1 MPEFEQL
8 TDVQKIEIETLLN
21 RLNVDCRNNSIES
34 LREMVNTYVSYN
46 MNNVAAIKC
55 KVKNYAK
62 TNAPAV
68 TVTPQ
73 PESKEDNSTVDTQPD
88 NTKANNDNA
97 HEPEYKPQRLS
108 LKRKITTRQELQDV
122 INALSKLLNTVGD
135 NSPVEL
141 NINE

>member
-21 RLNVDCRNNSIES
+21 RLNVDCRSNSIES

-68 TVTPQ
+68 TVTSP
-73 PESKEDNSTVDTQPD
+73 PDSKEDKQKQILQSIHNLIIRNP
-88 NTKANNDNA
+88 
-97 HEPEYKPQRLS
+97 
-108 LKRKITTRQELQDV
+108 ITTMLM
-122 INALSKLLNTVGD
+122 S
-135 NSPVEL
+135 L
-141 NINE
+141 NINPCV